1 MGRENEILEYINS
14 RLEGN
19 NELSTKDVMNDLNV
33 TKQEI
38 LIALYGKGGY
48 CITGA
53 LVDYGTI
60 SKLKNESTTMSNKLK
75 TD

>member
-14 RLEGN
+14 RLESN

-60 SKLKNESTTMSNKLK
+60 STNMKYAPFDK
-75 TD
+75 